1 MYRRLAIY
9 YTPPEGALAR
19 FGAAWLGWDMAR
31 GVAVA
36 HPALE
41 GLPAPVAQITER
53 PRRYGLHATLKPP
66 FVPAAG
72 TDADTVHA
80 AFGAFCAAHAP
91 VTLPGGLVLAPLGR
105 FLALV
110 PAAPSAA
117 LTDLA
122 ASAVRDLDRFR
133 APPDPDTPARY
144 RTGTLSAAQ
153 EQNLRDWG
161 YPHVMDAFRFHIT
174 LSSKLPRGQTA
185 ALGTAL
191 APVLEPLLPVPFIID
206 ALSLVGEDAGGMFHL
221 IQRVSLSG

>member
-1 MYRRLAIY
+1 MYHRYAIY

-19 FGAAWLGWDMAR
+19 FGAAWLGWDMTR
-31 GVAVA
+31 GVALA

-41 GLPAPVAQITER
+41 GLPAPVAQITDR

-66 FVPAAG
+66 FLPDAG
-72 TDADTVHA
+72 ANADTLHA

-91 VTLPGGLVLAPLGR
+91 VTLSGGLVLAPLGR

-110 PAAPSAA
+110 PAAPNAA
-117 LTDLA
+117 LSDLA

-133 APPDPDTPARY
+133 APPDRETLDRY
-144 RTGTLSAAQ
+144 RTGTLSTAQ

-174 LSSKLPRGQTA
+174 LSGKLPKGQAA

-191 APVLEPLLPVPFIID
+191 APVLEPLLPVPFVID
-206 ALSLVGEDAGGMFHL
+206 ALSLVGEDADGMFHL